1 MTPDVPNDGKAFY
14 GRDSMANYFVIAMNG
29 KYIGGGMKIAPHA
42 VRGDDHLDVYVI
54 TSKSKSALLRILILV
69 YLGIHEKFK
78 KIVHFS
84 CAKEVEIKCSEDK
97 KLQSDG
103 EVMEN
108 IKTLYVNRDKH

>member
-1 MTPDVPNDGKAFY
+1 
-14 GRDSMANYFVIAMNG
+14 
-29 KYIGGGMKIAPHA
+29 MKIAPHA

>member
-1 MTPDVPNDGKAFY
+1 MYPLTFLE
-14 GRDSMANYFVIAMNG
+14 FVDAMGIN
-29 KYIGGGMKIAPHA
+29 PS
-42 VRGDDHLDVYVI
+42 VI
-54 TSKSKSALLRILILV
+54 DTIYQSLENHKSIPT
-69 YLGIHEKFK
+69 GIHEKFK

-84 CAKEVEIKCSEDK
+84 CAKEVEIKCSEGK